1 MFKKAVAFYSLLLG
15 CSNSGIYNFHETI
28 INASITSSSANYDME
43 IGFLFLS
50 GEGSARWQVNE
61 SEESLESNFQIYP
74 LTDGLFGIDS
84 RFSIVS
90 LHDLTNDGNFQLRHY
105 NLSFWQEERSL
116 EVLLNEDN
124 EIITDCRSLPSANE
138 ILCRNIPTHLNYQ
151 DLFLA
156 LYQLTEEDLDGS
168 LEKNIFYDGINHPIT
183 FNREGT
189 ERVNGNRCSVYQA
202 EVDFLGSHADQ
213 LYVWLNSGEKF
224 PERIRLVLDN
234 GAHLTLTKN

>member
-1 MFKKAVAFYSLLLG
+1 MLKKTLALCSLLLVG
-15 CSNSGIYNFHETI
+15 NNAETSNFQEPL
-28 INASITSSSANYDME
+28 INTSLISSAANYDLE
-43 IGFLFLS
+43 VRFLFLS

-90 LHDLTNDGNFQLRHY
+90 LHDLTSDGNFQLTHY

-124 EIITDCRSLPSANE
+124 EIISDCRSLPSANE
-138 ILCRNIPTHLNYQ
+138 INCRNIPTHLNYP

-156 LYQLTEEDLDGS
+156 LYQLTEENLDSS
-168 LEKNIFYDGINHPIT
+168 LEKNIFYDGINHSIT

-213 LYVWLNSGEKF
+213 LYVWLNSEESF

-234 GAHLTLTKN
+234 GAYVTLTKN